1 VLDTAN
7 ALRWTWLAE
16 PFGTTA
22 ANQDP
27 QGLGPFTFNLRLPGQ
42 YFDAE
47 TGLHHN
53 GQRDYDPTLGRFV
66 QPDPAGLEGGVDG
79 YVSAPIQ
86 I

>member
-1 VLDTAN
+1 MLDTAN